1 MSITS
6 WVLALVITAGA
17 AAIQGTVG
25 VGFGMVSVPILS
37 LIDPQLAPVPQ
48 LIVALPLTLSMVWK
62 ERASI
67 DPHGFW
73 WIIVGR
79 IPGGFAGVALLAIAS
94 QETLDI
100 FIGVVVLAAV
110 AMLATGTH
118 VKRNRTTK
126 FLAGTASGTTG
137 VVASIGGPPVALLYS
152 SAEARIIRSTLA
164 GVFTIGILLSIAF
177 RAGTGNITGTD
188 LRVSAVLVPAVIAGY
203 MLSLAIKDKVP
214 TTGVRIGILVISAA
228 AAVTLLVRAVAA

>member
-17 AAIQGTVG
+17 ASIQGTVG
-25 VGFGMVSVPILS
+25 IGFGMVSVPILS

-48 LIVALPLTLSMVWK
+48 LIIALPLTVSMTWT
-62 ERASI
+62 ERTSI
-67 DPHGFW
+67 EPHGFW

-94 QETLDI
+94 QQTLDI
-100 FIGVVVLAAV
+100 FIGIVVLAAV
-110 AMLATGTH
+110 AVLATGTH
-118 VKRNRTTK
+118 VKRTRMTK
-126 FLAGTASGTTG
+126 FLAGVASGTTG

-177 RAGTGNITGTD
+177 RFGTGHITGTD
-188 LRVSAVLVPAVIAGY
+188 LRVSAVLLPAAIAGY
-203 MLSLAIKDKVP
+203 MLSVVVKDKVP
-214 TTGVRIGILVISAA
+214 AAGVRIGILAISAA
-228 AAVTLLVRAVAA
+228 ASVALLIRAVAA